1 MVQKDLWVIDPRKT
15 AFIVMD
21 MQRAFVDSESPLSA
35 KEARDFVPR
44 INELAAVCRSVKI
57 PVIFVKAN
65 SRPDYS
71 DCGLSKDFHAD
82 LFDPEM
88 RPQQGRKGSEFC
100 QGLDVRPDDYIVPKV
115 RYSAL
120 IPGSSSLEPLLRGL
134 NCDRFIICGVAPD
147 CCVGTTT
154 MDGMML
160 GFKVFLVGDLTATAT
175 PERQK
180 VALEVYGSN
189 FAKVVSSGDVIE
201 ELEKSTGKID

>member
-1 MVQKDLWVIDPRKT
+1 MAQGVIKMEAKRVPKDLWEIKPRET

-21 MQRAFVDSESPLSA
+21 MQRAFVESGSPLSS
-35 KEARDFVPR
+35 KEAREFIPR
-44 INELAAVCRSVKI
+44 LNELAALCRSVKI

-88 RPQQGRKGSEFC
+88 RPQQGKKGSEFC
-100 QGLDVRPDDYIVPKV
+100 QGLDVRPEDYIVPKV
-115 RYSAL
+115 RYSAF

-134 NCDRFIICGVAPD
+134 NCNTFIICGVATD

-160 GFKVFLVGDLTATAT
+160 GFKVFLVSDLTATAT
-175 PERQK
+175 SERQK
-180 VALEVYGSN
+180 VALEVYG
-189 FAKVVSSGDVIE
+189 A
-201 ELEKSTGKID
+201 